1 MVNTIQG
8 PKKPKIQ
15 ETQET
20 NLQANVVNTQ
30 VETDRQAVDG
40 VSKEAN
46 LKINSIVS
54 NATPDSSIQTPESE
68 AQTETT
74 NNQTQ
79 ESMGSQ
85 VSNRLMNAVAAI
97 PQRVEDGTATWVER
111 SLQNL
116 SDNCEKQG
124 IEIEN
129 MTFLNKTKF
138 IGLMALFIMQNRYRL
153 R

>member
-20 NLQANVVNTQ
+20 SLQANLVNSQ
-30 VETDRQAVDG
+30 LEGEKQAVDG

-54 NATPDSSIQTPESE
+54 NATPDSSIQTPNSE
-68 AQTETT
+68 AQTEEP
-74 NNQTQ
+74 NNQIQ

-85 VSNRLMNAVAAI
+85 VNNRLMNAVAAI

-111 SLQNL
+111 SLQNIA
-116 SDNCEKQG
+116 DNCEKQG

-138 IGLMALFIMQNRYRL
+138 IGLMALFIIQNRYRL